1 MQGRKDQKN
10 TECIG
15 LHSPSKSREYQMKKT
30 VLVSALA
37 IGASTMFAAP
47 SFADEPYFPI
57 IAKGFSHQ
65 FWQAVKLGAEEAAKA
80 DGVTITFEGPNTE
93 AEIDKQTDILN
104 AAIAKKPQGLGF
116 AALDSQAQVP
126 ALQKAADAGIPIVAF
141 DSGVDSD
148 LPLTT
153 CTTDNVNAAGAAAD
167 KLAEAIG
174 GEGEVAAEI
183 HDQTSATG
191 IGRRD
196 GFLNRIKEKYPN
208 ITVVEVQYANDAL
221 KAADDIK
228 AMLQAH
234 PNVKGIFASNEGA
247 AIGLAVAIKES
258 GAKIVGVGYD
268 SGKTQKDAIMD
279 GTLLGSITQN
289 PVGIGECVV
298 NSLAKA
304 LKGETLPKIIDTG
317 YYWYDKSNIDDPK
330 IAAVLYD

>member
-1 MQGRKDQKN
+1 
-10 TECIG
+10 
-15 LHSPSKSREYQMKKT
+15 MKKT
-30 VLVSALA
+30 LLASALA
-37 IGASTMFAAP
+37 LGVATMFTAP
-47 SFADEPYFPI
+47 SLADQPYFPI

-65 FWQAVKLGAEEAAKA
+65 FWQAVKAGAEEAAKA
-80 DGVTITFEGPNTE
+80 NNVTITFEGPETE
-93 AEIDKQTDILN
+93 AQIDKQTDILN

-167 KLAEAIG
+167 NLAEAIG
-174 GEGEVAAEI
+174 GEGEIAAEI

-196 GFLNRIKEKYPN
+196 GFLNRIKEKYPK
-208 ITVVEVQYANDAL
+208 ITVVDVRYANDAL

-234 PNVKGIFASNEGA
+234 PDIKAIFASNEGA
-247 AIGLAVAIKES
+247 AIGLSVAIKES

-268 SGKTQKDAIMD
+268 SGKTQKDAINE
-279 GTLLGSITQN
+279 GILIGSITQN
-289 PVGIGECVV
+289 PVGIGKCVV
-298 NSLAKA
+298 
-304 LKGETLPKIIDTG
+304 D
-317 YYWYDKSNIDDPK
+317 
-330 IAAVLYD
+330 

>member
-1 MQGRKDQKN
+1 
-10 TECIG
+10 
-15 LHSPSKSREYQMKKT
+15 MKKKLFA
-30 VLVSALA
+30 VALF
-37 IGASTMFAAP
+37 GAATMLSAP
-47 SFADEPYFPI
+47 SFAEDVYFPI

-65 FWQAVKLGAEEAAKA
+65 FWQAVKAGAESAAKA
-80 DGVTITFEGPNTE
+80 NNVTITFEGPNTE

-116 AALDSQAQVP
+116 AALDSKAQVP

-167 KLAEAIG
+167 KMAEAIG
-174 GEGEVAAEI
+174 GEGDIAAEI

-196 GFLNRIKEKYPN
+196 GFVNRIKEKYPKIN
-208 ITVVEVQYANDAL
+208 IVDIKYANDAL

-228 AMLQAH
+228 ATLQAY
-234 PNVKGIFASNEGA
+234 PNLKGIFASNEGA
-247 AIGLAVAIKES
+247 AIGLAVAKKETGS
-258 GAKIVGVGYD
+258 KIVAIGYD
-268 SGKTQKDAIMD
+268 SGKTQKDAIND

-304 LKGETLPKIIDTG
+304 LKGEKLEKIMDTG
-317 YYWYDKSNIDDPK
+317 FYWYDKSNMNDPK
-330 IAAVLYD
+330 ISAVLYD

>member
-1 MQGRKDQKN
+1 VAAAFGA
-10 TECIG
+10 
-15 LHSPSKSREYQMKKT
+15 
-30 VLVSALA
+30 VALF
-37 IGASTMFAAP
+37 SAP
-47 SFADEPYFPI
+47 SFAADTYFPI

-65 FWQAVKLGAEEAAKA
+65 FWQAVKAGAEQAAKEQ
-80 DGVTITFEGPNTE
+80 GVTITFEGPNTE

-116 AALDSQAQVP
+116 AALDSKAQVP

-167 KLAEAIG
+167 KMAEAIG
-174 GEGEVAAEI
+174 GEGDIAAEI

-196 GFLNRIKEKYPN
+196 GFVNRIKEKYPKIN
-208 ITVVEVQYANDAL
+208 IVDIKYANDAL

-228 AMLQAH
+228 ATLQAY
-234 PNVKGIFASNEGA
+234 PNLKGIFASNEGA
-247 AIGLAVAIKES
+247 AIGLAVAKKETGS
-258 GAKIVGVGYD
+258 KIVAIGYD

-289 PVGIGECVV
+289 PVGIGQCVV

-304 LKGETLPKIIDTG
+304 VKGEKLEKIMDTG
-317 YYWYDKSNIDDPK
+317 FYWYDKSNMADPK

>member
-1 MQGRKDQKN
+1 
-10 TECIG
+10 
-15 LHSPSKSREYQMKKT
+15 MKKSLFAVT
-30 VLVSALA
+30 LLGAVAMSA
-37 IGASTMFAAP
+37 GASFA
-47 SFADEPYFPI
+47 EQPYFPI

-65 FWQAVKLGAEEAAKA
+65 FWQAVKAGAEEAAKTN
-80 DGVTITFEGPNTE
+80 GVTITFEGPNTE

-116 AALDSQAQVP
+116 AALDSKAQVP

-174 GEGEVAAEI
+174 GEGKVAAEI

-196 GFLNRIKEKYPN
+196 GFVNRIKEKYPK
-208 ITVVEVQYANDAL
+208 IEIVEIQYANDAL

-234 PNVKGIFASNEGA
+234 PDLKGIFASNEGT
-247 AIGLAVAIKES
+247 AIGLAVAIKET

-268 SGKTQKDAIMD
+268 SGKTQKDAINE
-279 GTLLGSITQN
+279 GLLIGSITQN
-289 PVGIGECVV
+289 PVGIGQCVV
-298 NSLAKA
+298 DSLAKA
-304 LKGETLPKIIDTG
+304 IKGEKLPKVIDTG
-317 YYWYDKSNIDDPK
+317 FYWYDKTNMNDPK
-330 IAAVLYD
+330 VAAVLYD

>member
-1 MQGRKDQKN
+1 
-10 TECIG
+10 
-15 LHSPSKSREYQMKKT
+15 MKKT
-30 VLVSALA
+30 LFIAALM
-37 IGASTMFAAP
+37 GAAAAFSSP
-47 SFADEPYFPI
+47 SFAADTYFPI

-65 FWQAVKLGAEEAAKA
+65 FWQAVKAGAEAEAKR
-80 DGVTITFEGPNTE
+80 DGVKITFEGPNTE

-116 AALDSQAQVP
+116 AALDSKAQVP

-141 DSGVDSD
+141 DSGVDST

-167 KLAEAIG
+167 KLAAAIG
-174 GEGEVAAEI
+174 GEGTVAAEI

-196 GFLNRIKEKYPN
+196 GFVNRIKEKYPK
-208 ITVVEVQYANDAL
+208 IKIVEIQYANDAL

-234 PNVKGIFASNEGA
+234 PDLKGIFASNEGT
-247 AIGLAVAIKES
+247 AIGLAVAIKET
-258 GAKIVGVGYD
+258 GTKVVGVGYD
-268 SGKTQKDAIMD
+268 SGKTQKDAINN
-279 GTLLGSITQN
+279 GLLIGSITQN

-304 LKGETLPKIIDTG
+304 MKGEKLPKIIDTG
-317 YYWYDKSNIDDPK
+317 FYWYDKTNMNDPK

>member
-1 MQGRKDQKN
+1 
-10 TECIG
+10 
-15 LHSPSKSREYQMKKT
+15 MKK
-30 VLVSALA
+30 VLIASAFALSA
-37 IGASTMFAAP
+37 ATMFSGGAQAA
-47 SFADEPYFPI
+47 DVYFPI

-65 FWQAVKLGAEEAAKA
+65 FWQAVKSGAEQAAK
-80 DGVTITFEGPNTE
+80 DNGVTITFEGPNTE

-167 KLAEAIG
+167 KMAEAIG
-174 GEGEVAAEI
+174 GEGEIAAEI

-196 GFLNRIKEKYPN
+196 GFLNRIKEKYPK

-247 AIGLAVAIKES
+247 AIGLAVALKET
-258 GAKIVGVGYD
+258 GAKVIGIGYD

-279 GTLLGSITQN
+279 GTLYGSITQN
-289 PVGIGECVV
+289 PVGIGQCVV

-304 LKGETLPKIIDTG
+304 IKGEKLEKIIDTG
-317 YYWYDKSNIDDPK
+317 YYWYDKSNIADPK
-330 IAAVLYD
+330 VAAVLYD

>member
-1 MQGRKDQKN
+1 
-10 TECIG
+10 
-15 LHSPSKSREYQMKKT
+15 MKKKLFA
-30 VLVSALA
+30 VAML
-37 IGASTMFAAP
+37 GAATMFSAP
-47 SFADEPYFPI
+47 SFAEDVYFPI

-65 FWQAVKLGAEEAAKA
+65 FWQAVKLGAENAAKA
-80 DGVTITFEGPNTE
+80 NGVTITFEAPATE
-93 AEIDKQTDILN
+93 AEIDKQTDMLN

-116 AALDSQAQVP
+116 AALDSKAQVP

-148 LPLTT
+148 LPLAT
-153 CTTDNVNAAGAAAD
+153 CTTDNINAAGAAAD

-196 GFLNRIKEKYPN
+196 GFVNRIKEKYPK
-208 ITVVEVQYANDAL
+208 ITLVDIKYANDAL

-228 AMLQAH
+228 ATLQAY
-234 PNVKGIFASNEGA
+234 PNLKGVFASNEGA
-247 AIGLAVAIKES
+247 AIGLAVAIKET

-268 SGKTQKDAIMD
+268 SGKSQKDAIMD
-279 GTLLGSITQN
+279 GTLIGSISQN

-298 NSLAKA
+298 NSLAKVI
-304 LKGETLPKIIDTG
+304 KGEKLEKVIDTG
-317 YYWYDKSNIDDPK
+317 FVWYDKTNMTDPAV
-330 IAAVLYD
+330 AAVLYD

>member
-1 MQGRKDQKN
+1 
-10 TECIG
+10 
-15 LHSPSKSREYQMKKT
+15 MKKILF
-30 VLVSALA
+30 VAGLM
-37 IGASTMFAAP
+37 GAAAVMSGP
-47 SFADEPYFPI
+47 SQAAEAYFPI

-65 FWQAVKLGAEEAAKA
+65 FWQAVKAGAESAAQKN
-80 DGVTITFEGPNTE
+80 GVKITFEGPNTE

-116 AALDSQAQVP
+116 AALDSKAQVP
-126 ALQKAADAGIPIVAF
+126 ALKKAADAGIPIVAF

-174 GEGEVAAEI
+174 GKGKVAAEV

-196 GFLNRIKEKYPN
+196 GFVNRIKQKYPN
-208 ITVVEVQYANDAL
+208 IQIVEIQYANDAL

-234 PNVKGIFASNEGA
+234 PDLNGIFASNEGT
-247 AIGLAVAIKES
+247 AIGLAVAIKETGS
-258 GAKIVGVGYD
+258 KVVGVGYD
-268 SGKTQKDAIMD
+268 SGKTQKDAINS
-279 GTLLGSITQN
+279 GLLLGSITQN

-304 LKGETLPKIIDTG
+304 MKGEKLPKIIDTG
-317 YYWYDKSNIDDPK
+317 YYWYDKSNMKDPK
-330 IAAVLYD
+330 VAAVLYD

>member
-1 MQGRKDQKN
+1 
-10 TECIG
+10 
-15 LHSPSKSREYQMKKT
+15 MKKS
-30 VLVSALA
+30 L
-37 IGASTMFAAP
+37 FAAALLGAAAMSAAP
-47 SFADEPYFPI
+47 AIAADTYFPI

-65 FWQAVKLGAEEAAKA
+65 FWQAVKSGAESAAA
-80 DGVTITFEGPNTE
+80 ANGVTITFEGPNTE

-141 DSGVDSD
+141 DSGVESD

-174 GEGEVAAEI
+174 GEGEVAAQI

-196 GFLNRIKEKYPN
+196 GFVNRIKEKYPTLT
-208 ITVVEVQYANDAL
+208 IVDIKYANDAL
-221 KAADDIK
+221 KATDDIK
-228 AMLQAH
+228 ATLQAF
-234 PNVKGIFASNEGA
+234 PNLKGIFASNEGTA
-247 AIGLAVAIKES
+247 VGLAVALKES

-268 SGKTQKDAIMD
+268 SGKTQKDAILD

-304 LKGETLPKIIDTG
+304 MKGETLPKVIDTG
-317 YYWYDKSNIDDPK
+317 FYWYDKTNITDPK
-330 IAAVLYD
+330 VAAVLYD

>member
-1 MQGRKDQKN
+1 MRK
-10 TECIG
+10 
-15 LHSPSKSREYQMKKT
+15 H
-30 VLVSALA
+30 V
-37 IGASTMFAAP
+37 FAAVLLGTAAF
-47 SFADEPYFPI
+47 SGSAFAQDVYFPI

-65 FWQAVKLGAEEAAKA
+65 FWQAVKAGAEEAAA
-80 DGVTITFEGPNTE
+80 RNGVTITFEGPNTE

-104 AAIAKKPQGLGF
+104 AAIAKNPQGIGF

-167 KLAEAIG
+167 KMAEAIG
-174 GEGEVAAEI
+174 GKGKIAAAI

-196 GFLNRIKEKYPN
+196 GFLNRIAEKYPD
-208 ITVVEVQYANDAL
+208 IEVVSVTYANDAL
-221 KAADDIK
+221 KAAEDIK
-228 AMLQAH
+228 AVLQAN
-234 PNVKGIFASNEGA
+234 PDLVGIFASNEGA
-247 AIGLAVAIKES
+247 AIGLAVAMKET
-258 GAKIVGVGYD
+258 GAKIVGIGYD

-289 PVGIGECVV
+289 PVGIGQCVV
-298 NSLAKA
+298 DSLAKA
-304 LKGETLPKIIDTG
+304 IKGEELPKIMDTG
-317 YYWYDKSNIDDPK
+317 YYWYDKTNMADPQ